1 MNYLGVDWGERKI
14 GLALGSDETKIA
26 SPILILNYNK
36 QSELE
41 EKLKKIIEQEDI
53 EKAVVGAP
61 TKMSGEENIPEG
73 LAALVGLLEKLGLE
87 VDLEDERLST
97 KLASNLN
104 REFKGYNKVGDDD
117 LAATAILQSYFDKL

>member
-61 TKMSGEENIPEG
+61 TKRSGEENIPEG